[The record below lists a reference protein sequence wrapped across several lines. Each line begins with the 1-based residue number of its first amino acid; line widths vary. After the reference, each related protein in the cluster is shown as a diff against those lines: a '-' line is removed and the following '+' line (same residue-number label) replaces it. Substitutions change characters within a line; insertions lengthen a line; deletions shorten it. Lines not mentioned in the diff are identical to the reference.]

1 MQGFLASKEDSSE
14 VAANKFIHAI
24 EDLSAAMGIPKTLAG
39 IEEKDIP
46 TLAKHAS
53 KEGNPL
59 YPVPVLM
66 DAKALEEIYRNVSE
80 RI

>member
-1 MQGFLASKEDSSE
+1 
-14 VAANKFIHAI
+14 
-24 EDLSAAMGIPKTLAG
+24 MGIPKTLEG

-53 KEGNPL
+53 KEANPL

-66 DAKALEEIYRNVSE
+66 DAKALEKIYRNVSE